1 MNKVIPYIATFVPAC
16 ILIIMAEHYRKIK
29 DTQHI
34 LPQILLILA
43 CFCLA
48 MLAALRGD
56 TIGTD
61 VRTYVIRYF
70 SYARIE
76 SNFFY
81 YIKAF
86 EVDSVEPLYM
96 LFNWI
101 VARFTDNVRVWYF
114 FIEFW
119 DMAFIIAFLWEN
131 RKKYSLPMGA
141 FVMMM
146 MFYNISFNAIRQMM
160 ALSVCLYSFSAV
172 RDKKIKKFIF
182 LMLIAILIHRS
193 TVILLATY
201 PLCRIFE
208 NKSLVSIDI
217 TIIKYLFVSLIGLLL
232 VNKIIYILIKIRLF
246 PVKFSHYIGTGF
258 GISNFSAI
266 IFLIPVLFILLLYRR
281 RLYQY
286 DSLNPVIFFYLI
298 LWPMFAQLD
307 SVSLQFG
314 RMAYNFM
321 MANIVL
327 YAQIPKLV
335 LLDKNESNTIILSIG
350 AVFFWILF
358 WIINFYVWN
367 VGETFP
373 YILGI

>member
-1 MNKVIPYIATFVPAC
+1 MIPYIATFVPAC
-16 ILIIMAEHYRKIK
+16 VLIMMAEHYGKIK
-29 DTQHI
+29 DKKYI

-43 CFCLA
+43 CCCLA

-70 SYARIE
+70 SYAGRE
-76 SNFFY
+76 SDFFNF
-81 YIKAF
+81 IKAF
-86 EVDSVEPLYM
+86 EADSVEPLYM
-96 LFNWI
+96 LLNWI

-119 DMAFIIAFLWEN
+119 DVAFIIAFLWEN

-146 MFYNISFNAIRQMM
+146 MFYNISFNAVRQMM
-160 ALSVCLYSFSAV
+160 AVSVCLYSFSAA
-172 RDKKIKKFIF
+172 RDKKLKKFII
-182 LMLIAILIHRS
+182 LMFMAVLIHRS

-208 NKSLVSIDI
+208 KKNPASIDM
-217 TIIKYLFVSLIGLLL
+217 TIIKYSLVSLTGLLL
-232 VNKIIYILIKIRLF
+232 VNKIVYILIKIRVF

-258 GISNFSAI
+258 GISNFSVLV
-266 IFLIPVLFILLLYRR
+266 FFIPVLFIILVYRK
-281 RLYQY
+281 RLYKY
-286 DSLNPVIFFYLI
+286 DTLNPVVFFYLI

-314 RMAYNFM
+314 RMAYSFM
-321 MANIVL
+321 VANIVL
-327 YAQIPKLV
+327 YSQIPKLV
-335 LLDKNESNTIILSIG
+335 LIEKNKSNTIILSTGTI
-350 AVFFWILF
+350 FFWILF
-358 WIINFYVWN
+358 WIMNFCVWN
-367 VGETFP
+367 GGETFP
-373 YILGI
+373 YILGV

>member
-1 MNKVIPYIATFVPAC
+1 MIPYLTTFIPAF
-16 ILIIMAEHYRKIK
+16 ILIMMAGHYGKIK
-29 DTQHI
+29 DKRHI

-43 CFCLA
+43 CCCLS

-56 TIGTD
+56 TVGTD

-70 SYARIE
+70 SYAGIE
-76 SNFFY
+76 NNFFSF
-81 YIKAF
+81 IRAFKA
-86 EVDSVEPLYM
+86 DSVELLYM
-96 LFNWI
+96 LLNWT

-119 DMAFIIAFLWEN
+119 DMSFIIAFLWEN

-146 MFYNISFNAIRQMM
+146 MFYNISFNAVRQMM
-160 ALSVCLYSFSAV
+160 AISVCLYSFSAA
-172 RDKKIKKFIF
+172 RDKKLKKFII
-182 LMLIAILIHRS
+182 LMFIAILIHRS

-208 NKSLVSIDI
+208 KKSPASVDM
-217 TIIKYLFVSLIGLLL
+217 TIIKYSLVSLTGLLL
-232 VNKIIYILIKIRLF
+232 VNKIVYILIKIRVF

-258 GISNFSAI
+258 SISNFSVLV
-266 IFLIPVLFILLLYRR
+266 FFIPVLFIIMIYRK
-281 RLYQY
+281 RLYKY
-286 DSLNPVIFFYLI
+286 DSLNPVVFFYLI

-321 MANIVL
+321 IANIVL

-335 LLDKNESNTIILSIG
+335 LIEKNKSNTIILSTGTI
-350 AVFFWILF
+350 FFWILF
-358 WIINFYVWN
+358 WIMNVCVWN

-373 YILGI
+373 YILGV